1 MEVKMNEVDTKRVS
15 YYPTPQVDLE
25 LDPDLDA
32 PWWLSQEPAP
42 DPMRESDAIFEIID
56 DTALRDLLGG
66 IVALEIYLNEPY
78 AFFPGDRDTEG
89 VDITE
94 YPFG

>member
-1 MEVKMNEVDTKRVS
+1 MNEVDTKRAP
-15 YYPTPQVDLE
+15 YYLTPQNDLE

-32 PWWLSQEPAP
+32 PYWLSQEHAP
-42 DPMRESDAIFEIID
+42 DPVRESDAIFEIID
-56 DTALRDLLGG
+56 DTALRDLLGRM
-66 IVALEIYLNEPY
+66 VDLEIYLNEPY

-89 VDITE
+89 IDVTE